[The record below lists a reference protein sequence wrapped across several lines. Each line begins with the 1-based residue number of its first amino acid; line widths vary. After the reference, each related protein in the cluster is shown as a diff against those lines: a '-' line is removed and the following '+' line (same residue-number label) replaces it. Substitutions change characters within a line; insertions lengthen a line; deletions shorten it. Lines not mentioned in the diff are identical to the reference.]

1 MHGRCTT
8 SERHCMDLSVFSLEG
23 RTAIVT
29 GASGGLG
36 KEAALA
42 LADVG
47 CDVVIAARNHA
58 ALAEVAAAVEKKG
71 RHGLAVQTDITQAAD
86 VQRLMART
94 VERFG
99 QIDILINNAAVA
111 VEKLFIDLTEEEWRR
126 VVDTNLHG
134 TFLCA
139 QAAGKQMI
147 QQGGGRIINVVSVV
161 GLVAVP
167 SLGSYG
173 AAKGGVV
180 QYTRALAAE
189 WARYH
194 VTVNALAPGYFISP
208 MNEERFADPEVLQN
222 TIRRIPMRRLA
233 TYDDLTPVLVF
244 LASEAAK
251 YVTGQVLVVDGGWTI
266 L

>member
-1 MHGRCTT
+1 
-8 SERHCMDLSVFSLEG
+8 MDLSVYSLEG
-23 RTAIVT
+23 RTAIIT

-47 CDVVIAARNHA
+47 CDVVVAARNLP
-58 ALAEVAAAVEKKG
+58 ALEEVVAAVERKG
-71 RHGLAVQTDITQAAD
+71 RRCLAVKTDITQGAEVRQLVEGAIKHF
-86 VQRLMART
+86 QR
-94 VERFG
+94 
-99 QIDILINNAAVA
+99 IDILVNNAAIA
-111 VEKLFIDLTEEEWRR
+111 VEKPFVDLTEEEWRR
-126 VVDTNLHG
+126 VIDTDLHG
-134 TFLCA
+134 TFLCSK
-139 QAAGKQMI
+139 AAGLQMI

-167 SLGSYG
+167 LLGAYG

-180 QYTRALAAE
+180 QFTRALAAE

-194 VTVNALAPGYFISP
+194 ITVNALAPGYFLSP
-208 MNEERFADPEVLQN
+208 MNEASFADPEVLQN

-251 YVTGQVLVVDGGWTI
+251 YITGQVIVVDGGWTI

>member
-1 MHGRCTT
+1 
-8 SERHCMDLSVFSLEG
+8 MDLSVYSLEG

-47 CDVVIAARNHA
+47 CDVVIAARNQR
-58 ALAEVAAAVEKKG
+58 ALEGVAAAVGQRG
-71 RHGLAVQTDITQAAD
+71 RRCLAVPTDITQAAD
-86 VQRLMART
+86 VQHL
-94 VERFG
+94 VERTIARF
-99 QIDILINNAAVA
+99 QKIDILVNNAAVA
-111 VEKLFIDLTEEEWRR
+111 VEKPFADLTEGEWRR

-147 QQGGGRIINVVSVV
+147 QQGCGRIINVVSVV

-167 SLGSYG
+167 LLGAYG

-180 QYTRALAAE
+180 QFTRALAAE
-189 WARYH
+189 WARYQI
-194 VTVNALAPGYFISP
+194 TVNALAPGYFLSP
-208 MNEERFADPEVLQN
+208 MNEERFADPEILRN

-244 LASEAAK
+244 LASDAAK
-251 YVTGQVLVVDGGWTI
+251 YITGQVMVVDGGWTI

>member
-1 MHGRCTT
+1 
-8 SERHCMDLSVFSLEG
+8 MDLSVFSLEG
-23 RTAIVT
+23 RTALIT

-42 LADVG
+42 LAGVG
-47 CDVVIAARNHA
+47 CDVVIAARNQQ
-58 ALAEVAAAVEKKG
+58 ALEHVAAAVQEKG
-71 RHGLAVQTDITQAAD
+71 RQCLALQTDITQAAE
-86 VQRLMART
+86 VQRLVDCT

-99 QIDILINNAAVA
+99 RIDVLINNAAIA
-111 VEKLFIDLTEEEWRR
+111 VEKLFADLTEVEWRR
-126 VVDTNLHG
+126 VIDTNLHG
-134 TFLCA
+134 TFSCT

-173 AAKGGVV
+173 VAKGGII

-189 WARYH
+189 WARYQI
-194 VTVNALAPGYFISP
+194 TVNALAPGYFVSP
-208 MNEERFADPEVLQN
+208 MNEARFADPEVLNN
-222 TIRRIPMRRLA
+222 TIRRIPMKRLA
-233 TYDDLTPVLVF
+233 TYDDLTPVLIF
-244 LASEAAK
+244 LASEASR
-251 YVTGQVLVVDGGWTI
+251 YMTGQVLVVDGGWTI

>member
-1 MHGRCTT
+1 MN
-8 SERHCMDLSVFSLEG
+8 LSVFGLEG

-47 CDVVIAARNHA
+47 CDVVIAARNQQ
-58 ALAEVAAAVEKKG
+58 ALSEVAAAIEEKG
-71 RHGLAVQTDITQAAD
+71 RRCLAVQTDITRAAE
-86 VQRLMART
+86 VRHLI
-94 VERFG
+94 ERATASFRR
-99 QIDILINNAAVA
+99 IDILINNAAVA
-111 VEKLFIDLTEEEWRR
+111 VEKLFADLTEEEWRR

-139 QAAGKQMI
+139 QAAGKQMVE
-147 QQGGGRIINVVSVV
+147 QGGGRIINVVSVV

-167 SLGSYG
+167 LLGAYG
-173 AAKGGVV
+173 AAKGGVI
-180 QYTRALAAE
+180 QFTRALAAE
-189 WARYH
+189 WARFD

-208 MNEERFADPEVLQN
+208 MNEERFADPEILRN
-222 TIRRIPMRRLA
+222 TVRRIPMRRLA

-244 LASEAAK
+244 LASDAAR
-251 YVTGQVLVVDGGWTI
+251 YITGQVIVADGGWTI

>member
-1 MHGRCTT
+1 
-8 SERHCMDLSVFSLEG
+8 MDLSVYSLEG

-47 CDVVIAARNHA
+47 CDVVIAARNQQ
-58 ALAEVAAAVEKKG
+58 ALLEVAAAVEGKG
-71 RHGLAVQTDITQAAD
+71 RRCLAVQTDISQATD
-86 VQRLMART
+86 VQRLI
-94 VERFG
+94 ERATASFPRL
-99 QIDILINNAAVA
+99 DILINNAGVA
-111 VEKLFIDLTEEEWRR
+111 VEKLFADLTEEEWRR
-126 VVDTNLHG
+126 VVETNLHG

-139 QAAGKQMI
+139 QAAGKQML

-167 SLGSYG
+167 LLGAYG
-173 AAKGGVV
+173 AAKGGVI
-180 QYTRALAAE
+180 QLTRAMAAE
-189 WARYH
+189 WARYD

-208 MNEERFADPEVLQN
+208 MNEERFADPAVLQN
-222 TIRRIPMRRLA
+222 TIHRIPMRRLA

-244 LASEAAK
+244 LASDAAR
-251 YVTGQVLVVDGGWTI
+251 YITGQVIVVDGGWTI

>member
-1 MHGRCTT
+1 
-8 SERHCMDLSVFSLEG
+8 MDLSVFSLEG

-47 CDVVIAARNHA
+47 CDVVIAARNRP
-58 ALAEVAAAVEKKG
+58 ALEEVAAAVEQRG
-71 RHGLAVQTDITQAAD
+71 RRCLAMPTDITQAAE
-86 VQRLMART
+86 VQRLVERT
-94 VERFG
+94 VERFH
-99 QIDILINNAAVA
+99 QVDILVNNAAIA
-111 VEKLFIDLTEEEWRR
+111 VEKLLAEVSEAEWRR
-126 VVDTNLHG
+126 VMDTNLHG
-134 TFLCA
+134 TFFCT

-147 QQGGGRIINVVSVV
+147 QQGGGRIINVVSAA

-167 SLGSYG
+167 LLGAYG

-180 QYTRALAAE
+180 QLTRVLAAE
-189 WARYH
+189 WARYQI
-194 VTVNALAPGYFISP
+194 TVNALAPGYFISP

-222 TIRRIPMRRLA
+222 TIRRIPMKRLA
-233 TYDDLTPVLVF
+233 TYDDLTPVLIF

-251 YVTGQVLVVDGGWTI
+251 YMTGQVIVVDGGWTI